1 MGWIGKLIGGTLG
14 LALGGPLGAIAGA
27 AFGHVID
34 KSGEVGAL
42 PGGDEGGVY
51 GGPFGSGMD
60 STQQAQ
66 LTFFI
71 GTFSMLAKVV
81 AADGRV
87 SREEEQ
93 KVSEFMDSD
102 LRLDPQSRATAVRIF
117 QTALQSPQNFDQLAS
132 QFYAQ
137 FRERPEI
144 LELLIDILY
153 RVAAAD
159 GSIDRAEERL
169 IARAGELFGYSAAAL
184 DAVRRRY
191 VHSAQGGAAGK
202 TAAGGRA
209 AAPSNSYAVLG
220 IDSRASNEEVKKAYR
235 KLAQEYHPDRIA
247 SKGLPEEF
255 NTFAHEKFRE
265 IQEAYEAIKKER
277 GM

>member
-1 MGWIGKLIGGTLG
+1 MGWIGKLFGGTVG
-14 LALGGPLGAIAGA
+14 FVLGGPLGAIAGA

-42 PGGDEGGVY
+42 PGGSGPEAGY
-51 GGPFGSGMD
+51 GPFGSGMND
-60 STQQAQ
+60 RQQAQ

-71 GTFSMLAKVV
+71 GTFSMLARVV

-93 KVSEFMDSD
+93 KVAEFMDRD
-102 LRLDPQSRATAVRIF
+102 LHLDPQSRATAIKIF
-117 QTALQSPQNFDQLAS
+117 NSALQSSQDFDQLAS
-132 QFYAQ
+132 QFYGQ
-137 FRERPEI
+137 FRGRPEI

-159 GSIDRAEERL
+159 GTISDAEEQL
-169 IARAGELFGYSAAAL
+169 ISRAGRLFGYSSTAL
-184 DAVRRRY
+184 DAIRRRY
-191 VHSAQGGAAGK
+191 VYSARGGGRSAAG
-202 TAAGGRA
+202 TAAAGG
-209 AAPSNSYAVLG
+209 SYAVLG
-220 IDSRASNEEVKKAYR
+220 IDSSASNDEVKRAYR

-277 GM
+277 GI

>member
-14 LALGGPLGAIAGA
+14 LALGGPIGAIAGA

-34 KSGEVGAL
+34 KSGELGAL
-42 PGGDEGGVY
+42 PGGSGGGAGY
-51 GGPFGSGMD
+51 GPFGAGMD
-60 STQQAQ
+60 GRQQAQ

-81 AADGRV
+81 AADGSV

-93 KVSEFMDSD
+93 KIAEFMDRD
-102 LRLDPQSRATAVRIF
+102 LQLDPQSRATAVRIF
-117 QTALQSPQNFDQLAS
+117 NTALQSPQNFEQLAS

-137 FRERPEI
+137 FRGRPEI
-144 LELLIDILY
+144 LDLLIDILY

-159 GSIDRAEERL
+159 GSIDRAEEQL
-169 IARAGELFGYSAAAL
+169 IGRAGELFGYSSAKMEAI
-184 DAVRRRY
+184 RRRY
-191 VHSAQGGAAGK
+191 VYARSGTGGASGT
-202 TAAGGRA
+202 TATAGGGY
-209 AAPSNSYAVLG
+209 YAVLG
-220 IDSRASNEEVKKAYR
+220 VAPSASDEEIKKAYR
-235 KLAQEYHPDRIA
+235 KLVHEYHPDRIA

>member
-42 PGGDEGGVY
+42 PGGAGEDAY

-81 AADGRV
+81 AVDGRV

-93 KVSEFMDSD
+93 KVAEFMDSD
-102 LRLDPQSRATAVRIF
+102 LRLDPHSRATAVRIF

-137 FRERPEI
+137 FRGRPEI

-169 IARAGELFGYSAAAL
+169 ITRAGEIFGYSAAAL

-191 VHSAQGGAAGK
+191 VHSAQGGAGK
-202 TAAGGRA
+202 TAAGGRTVA
-209 AAPSNSYAVLG
+209 SSSSYAVLG
-220 IDSRASNEEVKKAYR
+220 IDSRASNDEVKQAYR